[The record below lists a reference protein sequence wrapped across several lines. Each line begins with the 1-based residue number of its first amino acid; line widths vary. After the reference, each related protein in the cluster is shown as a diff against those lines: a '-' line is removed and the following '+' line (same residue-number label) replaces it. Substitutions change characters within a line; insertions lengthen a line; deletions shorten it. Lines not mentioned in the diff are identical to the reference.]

1 MAHRTI
7 LFDLSDVNVH
17 APSYQDMKPGQA
29 LDARASAKVS
39 KNGHYSHEQGCT
51 FVPFILDQFGSLGPE
66 ALQLL
71 KDQIDRFLTGFFA
84 PLRAANLVFENA
96 RIVVQWLTM
105 ARDKHV
111 RHIVF
116 S

>member
-1 MAHRTI
+1 MEQTLQVLVAQLLQ
-7 LFDLSDVNVH
+7 LFLYLNFL
-17 APSYQDMKPGQA
+17 AGN
-29 LDARASAKVS
+29 LI
-39 KNGHYSHEQGCT
+39 E
-51 FVPFILDQFGSLGPE
+51 FILDQFGSLGPE
-66 ALQLL
+66 ALPLL
-71 KDQIDRFLTGFFA
+71 KDIQAEALFCSGSPN
-84 PLRAANLVFENA
+84 PLRLTRSSFLHQLSCLWQFENA

>member
-1 MAHRTI
+1 
-7 LFDLSDVNVH
+7 
-17 APSYQDMKPGQA
+17 MKPGQA

-39 KNGHYSHEQGCT
+39 KNGPYSHEQGCT

-71 KDQIDRFLTGFFA
+71 KDIQAEALFCSGSPN
-84 PLRAANLVFENA
+84 PLRLTRSSFLHQLSCLWQFENA